1 MRNWM
6 NFNTSNNLSNGKYIW
21 WQKCHSMYFF
31 FDFRMRNNRLWTR
44 VCLVCLIHAFQVHQ
58 GPVTSILFMSLMP
71 DASSSMLEDRY
82 SYLSSSF
89 SLINSTSLIASS
101 AIIASS
107 PSSSDTLN
115 SWNSCPER
123 KGLCY
128 GIVSNWYSRLRSS
141 WCIWWLNSCFQ
152 WSHCSF
158 SFPELPHG
166 LCSDQSDIHILR
178 CERNWWFPFS
188 IFSVSSQMHSSLS
201 QMNHRSLL

>member
-1 MRNWM
+1 MSILCFLSSSR
-6 NFNTSNNLSNGKYIW
+6 TSS
-21 WQKCHSMYFF
+21 
-31 FDFRMRNNRLWTR
+31 
-44 VCLVCLIHAFQVHQ
+44 
-58 GPVTSILFMSLMP
+58 SILFMSLMP

-166 LCSDQSDIHILR
+166 LCSDLSDIHILQ
-178 CERNWWFPFS
+178 CERNWWFP
-188 IFSVSSQMHSSLS
+188 SSFFFNVFLHTGQTYLRAWYLRVHRLS
-201 QMNHRSLL
+201 ERTEWVMFLVT